1 MTDLDNTIS
10 NNIGDYR
17 NAINENVTDTPEFG
31 DDELDAQLGFCFD
44 ISNEELIGSNNNKL
58 GEDKIPD
65 SDGAVP
71 DVESEAFDKFLGI
84 EVNIPSDDGES
95 TVCGKVTKRKRD
107 HDNSLI
113 GQYNENPILNTALYQ
128 VETLDGNIHEYT
140 ANRIAE
146 HLWNQADD
154 DGWDFNVMYEIIGH
168 RREDDAV
175 SKEDGFTTTTSGTR
189 KRVITTKGWMIEVKW
204 ETGETSFVPLKV
216 IKESNAADVAD
227 YAKRVGI
234 DNEPAF
240 AWWCRQAIKQ
250 RDTIVG
256 KVCRRIRKQSK
267 FGIAIPKNYEEAAM
281 LDRDNRNT
289 LWQDAIKKE

>member
-1 MTDLDNTIS
+1 MIPLQPGDHEVDETKQQMTDLDNTIS
-10 NNIGDYR
+10 NNIRDYR
-17 NAINENVTDTPEFG
+17 NAINKNVTDTPEFG

-44 ISNEELIGSNNNKL
+44 ISNEELIGSNNNEL

-95 TVCGKVTKRKRD
+95 TILGKVTKRKQD

-227 YAKRVGI
+227 YAK
-234 DNEPAF
+234 
-240 AWWCRQAIKQ
+240 
-250 RDTIVG
+250 
-256 KVCRRIRKQSK
+256 
-267 FGIAIPKNYEEAAM
+267 
-281 LDRDNRNT
+281 
-289 LWQDAIKKE
+289 